1 MSQADLPPRRD
12 LSVLLG
18 VPALYLLLAVA
29 LTWPAAT
36 TFTTRIAGDYGDGF
50 QNLWN
55 FWWVK
60 EALTHFKNPF
70 FTDHLRHPFGVTL
83 VFQTMTW
90 PDALAVLPLWAI
102 LPPLGVY
109 NAAVLFS
116 FVLTGLGMYALVH
129 DATGNRPASVFA
141 GAAFMACP
149 FHMSHAL
156 GHQHL
161 VALGYLPLYLMFL
174 HRIVRGGTRRDAALG
189 GLALAAAAL
198 CSWYQL
204 LFAFIWSLGVFGH
217 ALATHRATML
227 NRAFVQRAF
236 TLAGCFLLV
245 AGPLLLA
252 MYLAARGEPIV
263 GSHDAR
269 WFSAD
274 LESLFFPGGRM
285 AWNSLS
291 TRHFRWTGND
301 AENGD
306 YLGYLLLALGAYGA
320 IRSSLA
326 RAYGITGVLG
336 ALLSLGPALHEGG
349 HLSHDGAMPYALLV
363 RVIPGLDFSGVPVRF
378 GLLAQG
384 SLVVMAAL
392 GLAVLLEK
400 KGSALR
406 FGLPAVATLAVLVE
420 LWPVR
425 LPTSVWP
432 VPAPMEAWAR
442 STEKFSVLDFSGDTR
457 MLWNA
462 LHHGKPCVGGYITRA
477 PKRLDDWW
485 TAHPIFGHLDQQQAR
500 MEQRFERDD
509 PALDFDWGQGSP
521 DPRLNADHFAVRWD
535 GSIEVPSAGDYTF
548 FVSADDGAALA
559 IDGRLIV
566 QATGSHEAG
575 WQSGKVHLEA
585 GRHPLAV
592 EFHENTGDAAL
603 HVEWEGPG
611 LPRGPVRPAPLP
623 NGVAAFH
630 GRYGDVRV
638 GLPVSR
644 EEGERLLRELGLRY
658 VVLSSGDVGKAS
670 VFIDGAGM
678 RPVWQGDGLTIL
690 ELAGA
695 TFSKP

>member
-1 MSQADLPPRRD
+1 MSLAATAPRRD
-12 LSVLLG
+12 LRVYLG
-18 VPALYLLLAVA
+18 VPALYLLLAIA

-90 PDALAVLPLWAI
+90 PDALVVLPLWAV

-129 DATGNRPASVFA
+129 DATANRPAAIFA

-217 ALATHRATML
+217 ALVTRREALLSRT
-227 NRAFVQRAF
+227 FVARAF

-245 AGPLLLA
+245 AGPLLVA
-252 MYLAARGEPIV
+252 MFLAARGEPIV

-274 LESLFFPGGRM
+274 LESLFYPGGRM
-285 AWNSLS
+285 AWSALS
-291 TRHFRWTGND
+291 MRHRRWTGND

-306 YLGYLLLALGAYGA
+306 YLGYVLLALGAYGA
-320 IRSSLA
+320 LRSSLA
-326 RAYGITGVLG
+326 RAYGVTGILG
-336 ALLSLGPALHEGG
+336 ALLSLGPALHQAGQ
-349 HLSHDGAMPYALLV
+349 LSHDGAMPYALLV
-363 RVIPGLDFSGVPVRF
+363 KLVPGLDFSGVPVRF

-392 GLAVLLEK
+392 GLAALLEQR
-400 KGSALR
+400 SAALR
-406 FGLPAVATLAVLVE
+406 VGLPAFAAAAVLVE
-420 LWPVR
+420 LWPVP

-432 VPAPMEAWAR
+432 LPPQLAQWAQSR
-442 STEKFSVLDFSGDTR
+442 ERFSVLDFSGDTR

-462 LHHGKPCVGGYITRA
+462 LHHGKPCVGGYVTRA

-485 TAHPIFGHLDQQQAR
+485 NAHPIFGHLEGRQAR

-509 PALDFDWGQGSP
+509 ARLDFDWGQGSP

-535 GSIEVPSAGDYTF
+535 GALEAPATGDYTF
-548 FVSADDGAALA
+548 FVAADDGAALA
-559 IDGRLIV
+559 VDGRLV
-566 QATGSHEAG
+566 VGGTQSFQPG
-575 WQSGKVHLEA
+575 WHPGKVHLEA
-585 GRHPLAV
+585 GRHALAV
-592 EFHENTGDAAL
+592 EFHENVGDASL

-611 LPRGPVRPAPLP
+611 LPRGPVLPAPLP
-623 NGVAAFH
+623 DGRASFH
-630 GRYGDVRV
+630 GRYGDVRTA
-638 GLPVSR
+638 LPVSR

-658 VVLSSGDVGKAS
+658 VILPAGDLGRQS
-670 VFIDGAGM
+670 VFVDGAGM
-678 RPVWQGDGLTIL
+678 RPVWQGDGLTLL
-690 ELAGA
+690 ELPGA
-695 TFSKP
+695 TLPGK